1 MLGMEIF
8 HFGKEIFILFGHKVA
23 FGEVSGGPGR
33 TVIPNFR
40 YKRQKDDTDHL
51 NKQQPSTHA
60 DIFMRGMLI
69 EMIEGPLQWI
79 ITHTVVIKSFIFFFP
94 SRKRLGTY
102 TAQHRTPAPLQHSAD
117 TATCNNNNYAHYTQT
132 LCTRGTGG
140 EVWSFFFFLYKPSFS
155 DVASNLKEVQVPAG
169 ARQEEL
175 NTPTHAFCILHCYSH
190 ISCLVMLVSRS
201 VNNCTLQHL
210 DNCWTQKQ
218 IGFLTVFFSS
228 TQDQVFIYSAKYQV

>member
-8 HFGKEIFILFGHKVA
+8 HFGKEIFILFGDKVA
-23 FGEVSGGPGR
+23 FGEVSGGPGW

-79 ITHTVVIKSFIFFFP
+79 ITHTVVIKSFIFFFS

-117 TATCNNNNYAHYTQT
+117 TATCNNNNYTHYTQT

-140 EVWSFFFFLYKPSFS
+140 EVWSFFFFFCTNRPSLMS
-155 DVASNLKEVQVPAG
+155 LLIWRKYRCLRERDKRNL
-169 ARQEEL
+169 
-175 NTPTHAFCILHCYSH
+175 THPRMLSVSCIVIATSAVWLCWLADLWITVHYS
-190 ISCLVMLVSRS
+190 I
-201 VNNCTLQHL
+201 
-210 DNCWTQKQ
+210 
-218 IGFLTVFFSS
+218 
-228 TQDQVFIYSAKYQV
+228 